1 MSPLQSISGSKPP
14 VETTG
19 VVGENKPL
27 HQMQMAQCASP
38 SAFGFGFANGTSGM
52 A

>member
-1 MSPLQSISGSKPP
+1 MSPLDSISGSKPP

-19 VVGENKPL
+19 VVGENKPINQL
-27 HQMQMAQCASP
+27 QMAQAGSP
-38 SAFGFGFANGTSGM
+38 SAFGFGFASGCNGM